1 VMPDEPLTVTLI
13 SQPATRAMRVCVM
26 GDVDEVTAPMLREVL
41 SSAIAKRPSRLEIDL
56 NGATFLARAGL
67 NELITARSACAGEV
81 VLVGANQTVRGLLRV
96 LDAEFDV
103 A

>member
-1 VMPDEPLTVTLI
+1 
-13 SQPATRAMRVCVM
+13 M
-26 GDVDEVTAPMLREVL
+26 GDVDEATAPMLREAL

-67 NELITARSACAGEV
+67 NELIKVRGACAGEV
-81 VLVGANQTVRGLLRV
+81 VLVGATQTVRGLLRV
-96 LDAEFDV
+96 LDAEFDL